1 MFLRQRARYHRATAR
16 PTCICGWCN
25 YVRARASGS
34 MSALERFADS
44 SRTSPEGPSC
54 AKTGREQMQQRGCA
68 EGRSYSITSSARA
81 SSICDTSRPSA
92 RAVGRLMTRSNLVG
106 CWTGRSPGFAPRRI
120 LSTNSAVRRNR
131 SGMLGP

>member
-44 SRTSPEGPSC
+44 SQTSHQV
-54 AKTGREQMQQRGCA
+54 REVPLSDVSRR
-68 EGRSYSITSSARA
+68 RSKS
-81 SSICDTSRPSA
+81 
-92 RAVGRLMTRSNLVG
+92 
-106 CWTGRSPGFAPRRI
+106 APRLAEMNDLVEMIEAFEQRP
-120 LSTNSAVRRNR
+120 AAA
-131 SGMLGP
+131 